1 MSWTVACFCGT
12 VFTAPATRCPTC
24 HAAVPS
30 VTTGAGTAETLQFAD
45 EAEELLRSR
54 TRNRASG

>member
-12 VFTAPATRCPTC
+12 VFTAPAHRCPTC

-30 VTTGAGTAETLQFAD
+30 VTHGGSAAEPEQVPDAV
-45 EAEELLRSR
+45 EELVRRR